1 MTKPKIT
8 IAEIRARNGKMT
20 QREFGDS
27 VGVAPQTVNSWEKD
41 IYRISAKNLMKI
53 CEIYNVTSSDLLGT

>member
-27 VGVAPQTVNSWEKD
+27 VGVTPQTVNSWEKD

-53 CEIYNVTSSDLLGT
+53 CEIYNVSTSDLLGT